1 MTQNTTS
8 DFYEILQ
15 ISPRADQETIE
26 RVYRLLAKRYHPDNK
41 VTGDEQKF
49 NMLISAYRVLSD
61 PEKRAAYDASHE
73 SASTQEWGQY
83 LQMSPGG
90 GAEQDIRINQAV
102 LSLLYKARRRDAEK
116 PAIGVVEIEKLLGV
130 PEQHLSFHIWY
141 LKEKKW
147 IRREETGGF
156 SITVDGVDEMIRK
169 GFPTSSG
176 LFLESPP
183 IASAVS
189 EKSEEKQSS

>member
-1 MTQNTTS
+1 MPQNATA
-8 DFYEILQ
+8 DYYEILQ

-49 NMLISAYRVLSD
+49 NILINAYRVLSD

-73 SASTQEWGQY
+73 SASTQQWGEF

-116 PAIGVVEIEKLLGV
+116 PAIGVVEIERLLGV
-130 PEQHLSFHIWY
+130 PEQHLSFHMWY

-147 IRREETGGF
+147 IKREETGGF
-156 SITVDGVDEMIRK
+156 SITVDGVDEVIKK
-169 GFPTSSG
+169 GFPMTSG
-176 LFLESPP
+176 LFLEEPP
-183 IASAVS
+183 KP
-189 EKSEEKQSS
+189 KSGTENPAKEKQP